1 MIGNYRTGEGET
13 LDMNNGETRE
23 WLTKNY
29 PAIMANR
36 PVGMSEGYQFMPT
49 WKLALNLQENFGM
62 QVVSVGQQFSRKRDP
77 SGQEHF
83 VKLRMPAKVEL
94 SVGDSAPEMVL
105 FNSHNGRSKIKAYA
119 GIFRFVCANG
129 MVVSESSFGKI
140 DVRHF
145 GEANNYAV
153 FEELLATMSERFL
166 TLDERLN
173 LMRQTVLTIGQ
184 QYQLARM
191 MMEYRKTPNWVDVEQ
206 LILHHRE
213 ADAPME
219 DGRRNLWLTF
229 NVVQENLTSR
239 DDVALEIEGV
249 RRRALR
255 PLQGARA
262 NVLVNER
269 VWDGLEQWLT
279 RNIPAM
285 GVVENTLLLPKSTSG
300 GLNEEGDPTDGSP
313 IEDAEILSETV
324 SQKEAA
330 PAEAVVAED
339 ADQEDGGQEKTDL
352 RHENAQETEVP
363 AVAADE
369 ARRVELGSMKQG
381 ELRDTCKLHEIKGYG
396 NMKKTDMIEAI
407 IAVEFPE

>member
-49 WKLALNLQENFGM
+49 WKLALGLQENFGM

-94 SVGDSAPEMVL
+94 SVGDSVPEMVL

-119 GIFRFVCANG
+119 GIFRMVCANG
-129 MVVSESSFGKI
+129 MIVSESSFGKI

-153 FEELLATMSERFL
+153 FEELLGKMSERFM

-173 LMRQTVLTIGQ
+173 LMRQTILTVGQ
-184 QYQLARM
+184 QHQLARM
-191 MMEYRKTPNWVDVEQ
+191 VMEYRKTPNWVNPEQ

-229 NVVQENLTSR
+229 NVVQENLTTR
-239 DDVALEIEGV
+239 EDVALEMEGV

-262 NVLVNER
+262 NILVNER
-269 VWDGLEQWLT
+269 IWDGLEQWLT
-279 RNIPAM
+279 RNMPAM
-285 GVVENTLLLPKSTSG
+285 GVVPNTLLLPKAV
-300 GLNEEGDPTDGSP
+300 EAEP
-313 IEDAEILSETV
+313 IEDAEIVSETAP
-324 SQKEAA
+324 QKEDA
-330 PAEAVVAED
+330 PAEPVVAED
-339 ADQEDGGQEKTDL
+339 AAQEAAGQEEPDL

-363 AVAADE
+363 AVADDE

-407 IAVEFPE
+407 VAVEFPE